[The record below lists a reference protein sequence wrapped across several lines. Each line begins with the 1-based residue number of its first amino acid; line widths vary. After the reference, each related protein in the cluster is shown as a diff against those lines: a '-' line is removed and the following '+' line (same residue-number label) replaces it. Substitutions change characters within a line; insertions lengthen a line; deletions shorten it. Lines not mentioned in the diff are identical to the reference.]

1 MKHYVDVSSSN
12 TDVYSIDDKWAIIDN
27 PTFTIIPNRPYRNP
41 LIVAI
46 YCTSGSGKGRINMK
60 IFDLIQNSFMIV
72 LPGQITELIDISD
85 DFRATYIIMTD
96 SFTESLGIGDTF
108 SLHQIVES

>member
-1 MKHYVDVSSSN
+1 MDLNDILKHYVDVSSSN
-12 TDVYSIDDKWAIIDN
+12 IDVYAIDDKWAIIDN

-85 DFRATYIIMTD
+85 DFRARI
-96 SFTESLGIGDTF
+96 L
-108 SLHQIVES
+108 L